1 MDSRRYAPPSL
12 LTPLIG
18 KCVDDEG
25 EQTTMRDSVPETDVE
40 KVRKSAQKLYLE
52 EQKYWKDNEEL
63 INKQIEEDKQRQMA
77 E

>member
-1 MDSRRYAPPSL
+1 
-12 LTPLIG
+12 
-18 KCVDDEG
+18 
-25 EQTTMRDSVPETDVE
+25 MRDSVPETDVE

-63 INKQIEEDKQRQMA
+63 INKQIEEDKARQMA